1 MVGTFGAT
9 AWEVQMKATW
19 KMKPNDN
26 SSAAQELNKVVQNA
40 VPPPPHRLETLL
52 PFPLDLILLTV
63 PRNQNQCLATNGPW
77 GRHLPEPNRKT
88 IISERFDFNSI
99 WR

>member
-1 MVGTFGAT
+1 MTRSVLVSLPFVSHSPSSRQESHLWTSTGLMVGTFGAT

-63 PRNQNQCLATNGPW
+63 PRNQN
-77 GRHLPEPNRKT
+77 
-88 IISERFDFNSI
+88 
-99 WR
+99 